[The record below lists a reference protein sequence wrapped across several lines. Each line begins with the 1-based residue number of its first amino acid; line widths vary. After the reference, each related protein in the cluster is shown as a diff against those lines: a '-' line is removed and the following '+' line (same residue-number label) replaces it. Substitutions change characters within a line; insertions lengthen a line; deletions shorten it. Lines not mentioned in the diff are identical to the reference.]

1 MTDAIWTAIAETLRR
16 EILEGSRQP
25 GDRLPTEAQLSR
37 RFGVNRHTVRRALSR
52 LGEEGLVHSR
62 RGAGAFVAARRT
74 DYPLGARVRFHR
86 NIRAGGRLPSRR
98 IDHLE
103 ERPASAGEAEALEL
117 GPGARIVLAEGV
129 SFADGCPIALFASR
143 FPAGRLAGIG
153 RALAEVHSVTEALA
167 RVGVSDY
174 ARRSTRIGGDL
185 ADPAEAAKLELS
197 PGAPL
202 VWTESVSVDPA
213 GVPVE
218 YGLTRFCADRVTLV
232 LDHS

>member
-1 MTDAIWTAIAETLRR
+1 MWTAIAETLRR
-16 EILEGSRQP
+16 EIVEGSRQP

-74 DYPLGARVRFHR
+74 EYPLGARVRFHR

-103 ERPASAGEAEALEL
+103 ERPATAEEAEALEL
-117 GPGARIVLAEGV
+117 GPSGRIVLAEGV

-143 FPAGRLAGIG
+143 FPAERLAGIAQ
-153 RALAEVHSVTEALA
+153 ALAEVASVTEALA
-167 RVGVSDY
+167 RVGVGDY
-174 ARRSTRIGGDL
+174 ARRSTRIGGEL
-185 ADPAEAAKLELS
+185 ADPAQAAKLELS

-202 VWTESVSVDPA
+202 VWTESLNVDPG

-218 YGLTRFCADRVTLV
+218 YGFTYFSGERVTLV